1 MWGKTYKVCEK
12 ICRNIFH
19 KPRRHLLLQSKHW
32 KYQNNVRNMFKVS
45 NKGPRRRSNVFNC
58 YLGPGFSHFSGVSI
72 VYFEQKN
79 ASWVMVKNIST
90 IMSTIKTFKN
100 KVHMK
105 VIQVPIGVGLEYLL
119 LIWTYFTP
127 YSSVFIVNF
136 EHVIAGWVA
145 LNFCRKK
152 LHHRLLTG
160 STIYSFNQ

>member
-1 MWGKTYKVCEK
+1 MKRDAGRFSINPDD
-12 ICRNIFH
+12 ICC
-19 KPRRHLLLQSKHW
+19 
-32 KYQNNVRNMFKVS
+32 FKVNIENTRTMWEICS
-45 NKGPRRRSNVFNC
+45 KLAIKALAVVLTSFNC

-72 VYFEQKN
+72 VYLEQRN
-79 ASWVMVKNIST
+79 ASYVMVQNIST
-90 IMSTIKTFKN
+90 IMRAIKTFKN

-152 LHHRLLTG
+152 FHHRLLTG